1 MLRTAHFSFTVE
13 DLDRSAAFY
22 RDVLGMRLLRRAD
35 RRGPDISGIVAFENA
50 HLKIAYLELPGA
62 PGMELELIE
71 YLSPKGEPMDRRTC
85 NPGSAHICF
94 GTDDVHAAY
103 ASLASAGVQ
112 FRSEPVLVMTGGFKG
127 GYALYF
133 LDPDGNTL
141 ELVQAPKMTASD
153 EGGAPA

>member
-13 DLDRSAAFY
+13 DLDRSTSFY
-22 RDVLGMRLLRRAD
+22 RDVLGMRLLRTAD
-35 RRGPDISGIVAFENA
+35 RQGPDISGIVAFENA

-71 YLSPKGEPMDRRTC
+71 YLSPRGEPVGRRTC

-103 ASLASAGVQ
+103 SSLASAGVR
-112 FRSEPVLVMTGGFKG
+112 FRSEPVLVQSGGFKG

-133 LDPDGNTL
+133 LDPEGNTL
-141 ELVQAPKMTASD
+141 ELVQPPKPVASD
-153 EGGAPA
+153 GRGSPA